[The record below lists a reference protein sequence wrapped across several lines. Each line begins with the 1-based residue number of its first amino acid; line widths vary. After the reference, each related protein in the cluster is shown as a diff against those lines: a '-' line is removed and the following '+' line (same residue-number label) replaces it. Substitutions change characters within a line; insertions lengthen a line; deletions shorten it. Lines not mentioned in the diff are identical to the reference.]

1 MSTLNDA
8 RTLADVLRLNATL
21 RPDKIAFQTTE
32 GRSVTFGH
40 FNERVNRLNHAVSVL
55 GVHKGARV
63 AILSRNRTEYI
74 ETYGLAKSG
83 LIVVPLNWRLS
94 AMELRKIIESS
105 GAAMLLVDE
114 WHRDMAER
122 IREDL
127 RGVRHFVSFGAP
139 VAGWRSYDELI
150 AAGRAQEPETLA
162 LPGDVLC
169 VIYTSGTTGDPKGVT
184 ITHAAA
190 IGNCRTAATEMLWMD
205 EHDRTMAVMPLFHVG
220 GMWYHLFPSFA
231 SGATT
236 LILSD
241 FDPAVVL
248 KELEAQRITNVHL
261 VPTMIGALLAQPS
274 AATTDL
280 RHLRLLFYA
289 ASSMPARLLSEA
301 MQTFSHCGFAQSYG
315 STEGGVLTV
324 LTPNDHKRAREPG
337 CQHLLL
343 SCGRPFRGRQVRI
356 ADDARRA
363 LADGAIGA
371 IGEIE
376 VQSPDMMQGYWLNEL
391 ATENAL
397 HDGWLKTGDL
407 GYLDAEGY
415 LYIVDRKNDMIVTG
429 GENVF
434 PSEIEG
440 QLYRDHDV
448 LEAAVFGIPDP
459 VWVEKVVAAVI
470 LKPGSLVTGEE
481 LIKRLRTRLASYKCP
496 KVIFF
501 VESLP
506 KSAAGKVLRKEL
518 RRTYASTRRT

>member
-8 RTLADVLRLNATL
+8 RTLGEVLRLNATL
-21 RPDKIAFQTTE
+21 RPDKIAFQTAE

-40 FNERVNRLNHAVSVL
+40 FNERVNRLNHAVSAL
-55 GVHKGARV
+55 GVQKGARV

-74 ETYGLAKSG
+74 ETYGIAKSG

-94 AMELRKIIESS
+94 AVELRRVIENS
-105 GAAMLLVDE
+105 GAEMLLVDE
-114 WHRDMAER
+114 LHRDLAER

-127 RGVRHFVSFGAP
+127 RCVGHFVSFGAP
-139 VAGWRSYDELI
+139 VAGWRSYDQLI

-169 VIYTSGTTGDPKGVT
+169 VIYTSGTTGDPKGVA

-190 IGNCRTAATEMLWMD
+190 LGNCRTAASEMLWM
-205 EHDRTMAVMPLFHVG
+205 EEEDRTMAVMPLFHVG

-241 FDPAVVL
+241 FDPALVL
-248 KELEAQRITNVHL
+248 KELEAHRITNVHL
-261 VPTMIGALLAQPS
+261 VPTMIGALLAHPS

-280 RHLRLLFYA
+280 RHLRLMFYA

-324 LTPNDHKRAREPG
+324 LNPDDHNRARNPE
-337 CQHLLL
+337 CEHLLL
-343 SCGRPFRGRQVRI
+343 SCGRPFRGRRVRI
-356 ADDARRA
+356 VDEACGA
-363 LADGAIGA
+363 LVDGA

-376 VQSPDMMQGYWLNEL
+376 VQSPDMMQGYWRNEL

-397 HDGWLKTGDL
+397 RDGWLKTGDL

-434 PSEIEG
+434 PSEIER

-470 LKPGSLVTGEE
+470 LRPGSRVTGEE
-481 LIKRLRTRLASYKCP
+481 LIKRLRTRLASFKCP
-496 KVIFF
+496 KTIFF

-518 RRTYASTRRT
+518 RRAYAQT

>member
-1 MSTLNDA
+1 MSTMNDA
-8 RTLADVLRLNATL
+8 RTLGEVLRLNATL

-40 FNERVNRLNHAVSVL
+40 FNERVNRLNHAVSAL

-74 ETYGLAKSG
+74 ETYGIAKSG
-83 LIVVPLNWRLS
+83 VIVVPLNWRLS
-94 AMELRKIIESS
+94 AVELRRVIENS
-105 GAAMLLVDE
+105 GAEMLLVDE
-114 WHRDMAER
+114 LHRDLAER

-127 RGVRHFVSFGAP
+127 SCVRHFVSFGAP
-139 VAGWRSYDELI
+139 VAGWHSYDQLI
-150 AAGRAQEPETLA
+150 AAGRAQEPESLA
-162 LPGDVLC
+162 LPDDVLC
-169 VIYTSGTTGDPKGVT
+169 VIYTSGTTGDPKGVA

-190 IGNCRTAATEMLWMD
+190 MGNCRTAATEMLWME

-231 SGATT
+231 RGATT

-241 FDPAVVL
+241 FDPALVL
-248 KELEAQRITNVHL
+248 KELEAHQITNVHL
-261 VPTMIGALLAQPS
+261 VPTMIGALLAHPS

-280 RHLRLLFYA
+280 RHLRLMFYA

-324 LTPNDHKRAREPG
+324 LNPDDHHRARSPG
-337 CQHLLL
+337 CEHLLL

-356 ADDARRA
+356 VDEAYGA
-363 LADGAIGA
+363 LVDRA

-376 VQSPDMMQGYWLNEL
+376 VRSPDMMQGYWRNEL
-391 ATENAL
+391 ATENAVR
-397 HDGWLKTGDL
+397 DGWLKTGDL

-459 VWVEKVVAAVI
+459 MWVEKVVAAVI
-470 LKPGSLVTGEE
+470 LKPGSRVNGDD
-481 LIKRLRTRLASYKCP
+481 LIRRLLTQLASYKCP
-496 KVIFF
+496 KIIFF
-501 VESLP
+501 VQSLP

-518 RRTYASTRRT
+518 RRAYGQT